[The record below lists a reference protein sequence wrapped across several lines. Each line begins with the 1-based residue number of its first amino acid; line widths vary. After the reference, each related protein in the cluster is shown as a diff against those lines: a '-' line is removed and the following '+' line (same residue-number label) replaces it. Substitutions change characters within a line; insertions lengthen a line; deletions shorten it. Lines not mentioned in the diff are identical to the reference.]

1 MSRPI
6 EEHLSEQPI
15 RQTVKAST
23 RRANA
28 GSLPLLRRSF
38 PVLILE
44 GGEGL
49 YGRAD

>member
-6 EEHLSEQPI
+6 EEQWSEQPI
-15 RQTVKAST
+15 RQNLETST
-23 RRANA
+23 RLPSA
-28 GSLPLLRRSF
+28 GSLPLLRPSF
-38 PVLILE
+38 RVLVPE